1 MFTGIVTDVGEVV
14 SVKEDGGRRFLIKT
28 LYDLET
34 IELGASICC
43 SGACMTVVRLVN
55 DLGNGGGF
63 EVDVSYESLS
73 KTTMGNWKEG
83 TLVNLER
90 SLSLGDEL
98 GGHIVSGHVDGVGR
112 IVSIEDDGMSQR
124 FTFAPPADLLPYIGQ
139 KGSVAIDG
147 VSLTVN
153 EVNAETFGVNLIPHT
168 ISVTSLRQLEAGAL
182 VNIEIDML
190 ARYVARQMEFRQA

>member
-1 MFTGIVTDVGEVV
+1 
-14 SVKEDGGRRFLIKT
+14 
-28 LYDLET
+28 
-34 IELGASICC
+34 
-43 SGACMTVVRLVN
+43 MTVVRLVN

-124 FTFAPPADLLPYIGQ
+124 FTFAPPADLLPYIAQ